1 MKASRIAYLGL
12 ALIVALLALCLS
24 ACTNSKVG
32 GPDARLNAELV
43 THPVGLDS
51 TNMSPTSMS
60 VTPPPGPL
68 SGIGHL
74 FSTPEG
80 RANRQAV
87 RLAKAAVPRKLG
99 KGAQYAPNALQAA
112 NGGNKP
118 QAPTTAAASA
128 ATVSNAA
135 ENSQQQNVQGDNNG
149 LTADKHDTVAEAED
163 WKAALASPVGKAVAL
178 IGSIVVLAAFG
189 GICFYLWPYLP
200 KRKDTAA

>member
-1 MKASRIAYLGL
+1 MRASQIASCGL
-12 ALIVALLALCLS
+12 IFITALLAAYLS
-24 ACTNSKVG
+24 ACTSSNIG
-32 GPDARLNAELV
+32 GPDARLNAGLA
-43 THPVGLDS
+43 THPVGLDT

-60 VTPPPGPL
+60 VTPLPGPL
-68 SGIGHL
+68 SGIGRL

-118 QAPTTAAASA
+118 QAPTTAAAPA

-135 ENSQQQNVQGDNNG
+135 ENSQQQNVQGDGNG

-178 IGSIVVLAAFG
+178 IGGIVALAAFG

-200 KRKDTAA
+200 KRKDAAA